1 MIKAAESSGMNDVQL
16 DRLIREIAD
25 HVISETPGAWR
36 FDIDGVRMYCITDL
50 NHDRMRVITPIA
62 SLGQTP
68 AETLQA
74 CMQANF
80 DRALDARYCIHED
93 VIWGAF
99 IHPLSS
105 LTEDLFESGVYQVA
119 QVARNFGGSFSSG
132 ALVFGAQ

>member
-1 MIKAAESSGMNDVQL
+1 MIKAAEYSGMNDVQL
-16 DRLIREIAD
+16 DALIREIAEQ
-25 HVISETPGAWR
+25 VISESSGAWR
-36 FDIDGVRMYCITDL
+36 FDIDGVRMYCITDR

-62 SLGQTP
+62 SLSETP
-68 AETLQA
+68 VETLRA

-80 DRALDARYCIHED
+80 DRALDARYCIHDD

-105 LTEDLFESGVYQVA
+105 LTDELFESGVFQVA
-119 QVARNFGGSFSSG
+119 QVARNFGGTFSSG